1 MTGNLK
7 DFNDVGLLFPS
18 EYLQAA
24 DLRGKD
30 VTVTIEKVDPRHSLK
45 KNDGSSDAKPV
56 VTFAKAKKKWVLN
69 KTNAKAI
76 AKLHGKPLE
85 WIGEKITLY
94 PTTCEA
100 FGDVVDCIRVRPQRP
115 KSKQA
120 PPTEPEQ
127 TDMLDPTEG
136 KEEPGL

>member
-1 MTGNLK
+1 MSGRLE

-24 DLRGKD
+24 DLRGRD
-30 VTVTIEKVDPRHSLK
+30 VVVTIEKVDPRHSLK
-45 KNDGSSDAKPV
+45 RTDGSSDAKPV
-56 VTFAKAKKKWVLN
+56 VTLRGKTKKWVLN

-85 WIGEKITLY
+85 WIGQSIVIY

-100 FGDVVDCIRVRPQRP
+100 FGDVVDCIRVKAAPRQPQ
-115 KSKQA
+115 QQ
-120 PPTEPEQ
+120 PTD
-127 TDMLDPTEG
+127 DMR
-136 KEEPGL
+136 EPGAEG